1 MTAQEWQAEM
11 HKKLRHD
18 LMCARLSL
26 YRWMA
31 SGILIGAGGV
41 LLWQQFT

>member
-1 MTAQEWQAEM
+1 MTAKEWQTEM
-11 HKKLRHD
+11 HKKLQHD

-41 LLWQQFT
+41 LLYQHLT